1 MEIIY
6 FGYIM
11 NEERMSERKNGRKK
25 ECVNERMVGRKN
37 A

>member
-1 MEIIY
+1 M
-6 FGYIM
+6 G
-11 NEERMSERKNGRKK
+11 EERMSERKNGRKK